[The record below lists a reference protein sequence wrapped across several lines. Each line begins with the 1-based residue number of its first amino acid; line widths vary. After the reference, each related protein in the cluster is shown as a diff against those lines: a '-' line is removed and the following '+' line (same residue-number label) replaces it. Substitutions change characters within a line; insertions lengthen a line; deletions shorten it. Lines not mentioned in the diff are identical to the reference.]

1 MCPSRITITGG
12 DKIRGALMRLG
23 KNTPILRIGI
33 LEGATYSGEPDT
45 GEKPGQSVATVAFW
59 QEYGTSRGTPPRP
72 FMRNTVAEKKE
83 EWARQLSAS
92 LLYGRDFRQALEAV
106 GMVAVQDMRQT
117 IQKGVP
123 PSSAPS
129 TIAFKKRIG
138 KEYANT
144 PLILTSTMLRS
155 IAYEVVD
162 EHERS

>member
-1 MCPSRITITGG
+1 MSHIPVTIKGG
-12 DKIRGALMRLG
+12 ENLRHALMRLG
-23 KNTPILRIGI
+23 GKTPVLRVGI

-59 QEYGTSRGTPPRP
+59 QEYGTSRGTPSRP

-83 EWARQLSAS
+83 EWAKQLSAS
-92 LLYGRDFRQALEAV
+92 LLYGRSFAEALDAV
-106 GMVAVQDMRQT
+106 GTVAVADFRQT

-129 TIAFKKRIG
+129 TISFQKRIG

-144 PLILTSTMLRS
+144 PLILTTTMMKS
-155 IAYEVVD
+155 IAHEVV
-162 EHERS
+162 E

>member
-1 MCPSRITITGG
+1 MSRIPVTIKGG
-12 DKIRGALMRLG
+12 EKLKIALMRLG
-23 KNTPILRIGI
+23 GKTPVLRVGI
-33 LEGATYSGEPDT
+33 LEGATYTGEPDT

-59 QEYGTSRGTPPRP
+59 QEYGTRRGTPPRP
-72 FMRNTVAEKKE
+72 FMRNTVADKKE

-92 LLYGRDFRQALEAV
+92 LLYGRSFAEALDAV
-106 GMVAVQDMRQT
+106 GMVAVQDIRQT

-144 PLILTSTMLRS
+144 PLILTTTMMKS
-155 IAYEVVD
+155 IAHEVI
-162 EHERS
+162 E